1 MLTGRAF
8 RPDVRGFVMQ
18 KEPKEVLR
26 LITKVLT
33 DPSIAI
39 GQRDQLL
46 KAKLELVKLAT
57 SGKLERRQV
66 FRAVEMIAKVML
78 EIVEEDATR
87 RPE

>member
-1 MLTGRAF
+1 
-8 RPDVRGFVMQ
+8 MQ

-57 SGKLERRQV
+57 SGKFERRQV

-78 EIVEEDATR
+78 EIVKEDATR

>member
-1 MLTGRAF
+1 
-8 RPDVRGFVMQ
+8 MQ
-18 KEPKEVLR
+18 KELKEVLR
-26 LITKVLT
+26 SITKVLT
-33 DPSIAI
+33 DPRIAI

-78 EIVEEDATR
+78 EIVEENATR

>member
-1 MLTGRAF
+1 
-8 RPDVRGFVMQ
+8 MQ

-46 KAKLELVKLAT
+46 KAKLELAKLAT